1 MSAVVEVVHNVLVEV
16 RSESSSFEVAVGGAG
31 IGAAILVASSL
42 RARLTRPSSP
52 TAGRIGLAWTRASV
66 VVALFV
72 LLAVQ
77 VAQAGW
83 VTGGDAAVLDWLA
96 GHRSGPATAL
106 ARAVSEVG
114 SPAGTAVLAILAA
127 GWLVRRYRSVV
138 PGAVVL
144 VVLGTAAVVGT
155 VCKHAVARARPP
167 IALRLVA
174 ENNFAF
180 PSGHTTATTAVVT
193 AVLAVYLTGGPRPSR
208 ALAAV
213 LSAALAVA
221 AVGSSRLY
229 LGVHWLTDVVG
240 GALLG
245 TAVTM
250 VATAV
255 LVMWRGS
262 VSRRDPAG
270 SSVATGRDRV
280 SAAV

>member
-1 MSAVVEVVHNVLVEV
+1 MEV